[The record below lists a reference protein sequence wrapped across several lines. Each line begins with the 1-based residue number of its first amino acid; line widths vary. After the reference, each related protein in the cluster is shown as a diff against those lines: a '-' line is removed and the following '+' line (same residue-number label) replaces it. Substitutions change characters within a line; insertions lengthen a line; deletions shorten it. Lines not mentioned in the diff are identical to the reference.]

1 MLPKLSER
9 AAMRA
14 TAHIR
19 RYYPDWRQSRIL
31 DSGSESDQLRMD
43 EFISS
48 CKDHLAKLRNQ
59 IADGE
64 TPCIDTKWPEPID
77 NRVELGT
84 NDEGLIIV
92 EKIVQDPALTEALEE
107 TKRKLDEALAS
118 RGEGEPEP
126 IEANYDEPPAEIADL
141 IDPDLT
147 ARQNLDVLIQKRTAA
162 KHLEEMAR
170 SHGDMDEAMKH
181 LKDVERFETGIK
193 WNRAVLVEVV

>member
-19 RYYPDWRQSRIL
+19 RYYPDWRQGRIL

-59 IADGE
+59 IAEGE

-92 EKIVQDPALTEALEE
+92 EKIVPDPALTEALEQ

-118 RGEGEPEP
+118 RGEPEP
-126 IEANYDEPPAEIADL
+126 QPEMPPEGIADL
-141 IDPDLT
+141 FQADRPYAEQAKALWDRYNELT
-147 ARQNLDVLIQKRTAA
+147 QKIMLKVATDAEREKHTKLQGELDWIKRHA
-162 KHLEEMAR
+162 
-170 SHGDMDEAMKH
+170 
-181 LKDVERFETGIK
+181 FEGI
-193 WNRAVLVEVV
+193 